1 MNSSP
6 DASTPTDGQTL
17 AAISNA
23 VVRILHARTGRGP
36 TEARTTISGD
46 LVVCVLRDTLTVGER
61 TLVNDG
67 QAQTVLDVRK
77 LYQMAMRQDLSA
89 AVETHTGRKVIA
101 FMSDNNIDPDT
112 AIEAFILQ
120 SETTDRP
127 AHDRITSPG

>member
-1 MNSSP
+1 MSSSP
-6 DASTPTDGQTL
+6 DVSTDGQTL

-36 TEARTTISGD
+36 TQARTTISGD
-46 LVVCVLRDTLTVGER
+46 LVVCVVRDTLTVGER
-61 TLVNDG
+61 TLVDNG
-67 QAQTVLDVRK
+67 QEQTVLDVRK
-77 LYQMAMRQDLSA
+77 LYQMAMREDLSE

-120 SETTDRP
+120 PETTDP
-127 AHDRITSPG
+127 TSP

>member
-6 DASTPTDGQTL
+6 DVSTHGQTL

-46 LVVCVLRDTLTVGER
+46 LVVCVVRDTLTVGER
-61 TLVNDG
+61 TLVDNG
-67 QAQTVLDVRK
+67 QEQTVLDVRK

-112 AIEAFILQ
+112 AIEAFILEPEA
-120 SETTDRP
+120 SASDAGDHLEGR
-127 AHDRITSPG
+127 